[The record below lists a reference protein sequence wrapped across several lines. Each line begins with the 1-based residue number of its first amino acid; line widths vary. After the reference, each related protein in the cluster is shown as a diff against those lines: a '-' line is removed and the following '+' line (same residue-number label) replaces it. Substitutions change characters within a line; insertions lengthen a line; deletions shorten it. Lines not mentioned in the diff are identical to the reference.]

1 MTYRGPNTGR
11 IMGQHS
17 AIVSYAGEPCT
28 WREYVSAGAASG
40 SAYYAGGGTT
50 YYYRQQTITALFA
63 APQMGESRFR
73 ETQLAGG
80 QVIAGDMVAST
91 PCALNAQ
98 DELIWRGVTY
108 RLEGDWTPIHIGGRV
123 WYRSVL
129 RRGDV
134 TG

>member
-1 MTYRGPNTGR
+1 MTYRGPDTGR
-11 IMGQHS
+11 IMAQQG
-17 AIVSYAGEPCT
+17 AIMQYAGEPCT
-28 WREYVSAGAASG
+28 WRHFVSGGSTAGSG
-40 SAYYAGGGTT
+40 YYAGTGQTL
-50 YYYRQQTITALFA
+50 YYHERTITGLFA

-91 PCALNAQ
+91 PCALGAR
-98 DELIWRGVTY
+98 DELVWRGVTY
-108 RLEGDWTPIHIGGRV
+108 RLEGDNTPIHIGGQV